1 MNTATVLDVPTDI
14 DERGAN
20 YHAWCVVCRLRE
32 TVCVCFEI
40 SQLPKLAW
48 WFQ

>member
-1 MNTATVLDVPTDI
+1 MSLEVPTDI